1 MKVKTYSIRLDAES
15 RQLMVVSLAESM
27 NQLERFILDG
37 TADEN
42 TLRTFDGLMQI
53 RRGLL
58 AAPAEEVDVPES
70 TEEPTEAPE

>member
-1 MKVKTYSIRLDAES
+1 MKTYSVRFDAES
-15 RQLMVVSLAESM
+15 RQLMVVSLADSM

-42 TLRTFDGLMQI
+42 TMRTFDSLMQI

-58 AAPAEEVDVPES
+58 AAPAEEVDVPEP
-70 TEEPTEAPE
+70 TEEPTEVAE